1 MIDARVKAPAENNSG
16 FSANETHSFYYSPL
30 HALPFSLSHFLTG
43 LFTLSLSFSPYLL
56 PSFTRSLSC
65 SNFHTLPLLFSLF
78 LYRFSFT
85 YIYSHFFLSHSFS
98 HTFSFT
104 LPLSRSPFLLFF
116 TLFLSHNLSRFL
128 CFPFPLTL
136 SHILSF
142 SHTLFHALPTSFQF
156 SHSPS
161 ITLFLTLPFSSS
173 ISHTLSHRHTFKLFL
188 FHSLPL
194 ILTSA
199 LLFTDTFFLAPHF
212 SSSHESI
219 RTLRGTFDCR
229 QEGDLWIIEAGFE
242 NKPELKKVYKFTPGV
257 PFEDIDIFGR
267 KFKMIANL
275 EGDKLRDQITDWA
288 NSVVENIREVK
299 DGVMYCT
306 TTCNGVTTELKFH
319 RP

>member
-1 MIDARVKAPAENNSG
+1 MSIG
-16 FSANETHSFYYSPL
+16 
-30 HALPFSLSHFLTG
+30 
-43 LFTLSLSFSPYLL
+43 
-56 PSFTRSLSC
+56 
-65 SNFHTLPLLFSLF
+65 
-78 LYRFSFT
+78 
-85 YIYSHFFLSHSFS
+85 
-98 HTFSFT
+98 
-104 LPLSRSPFLLFF
+104 PFLGKWLQEEKQPDNIDEYLKA
-116 TLFLSHNLSRFL
+116 TGIPPEL
-128 CFPFPLTL
+128 
-136 SHILSF
+136 
-142 SHTLFHALPTSFQF
+142 Q
-156 SHSPS
+156 
-161 ITLFLTLPFSSS
+161 
-173 ISHTLSHRHTFKLFL
+173 
-188 FHSLPL
+188 
-194 ILTSA
+194 
-199 LLFTDTFFLAPHF
+199 
-212 SSSHESI
+212 ESI